1 MQSLGGIIVVIVA
14 LPERSTAPYRLPVD
28 ASAATCTV
36 VNEQTGEAFQQ
47 IVPETIQV
55 FNVAYF
61 GKALT
66 LRLIGSLPIG
76 FWLDVAILP
85 VIVDAVILNHITIVL
100 AEPLA
105 GIGIG

>member
-28 ASAATCTV
+28 TSAATCTV

-76 FWLDVAILP
+76 FGLDVTILP

-105 GIGIG
+105 GIGTG